1 MLADF
6 QIARLQVIRA
16 CGRREASRN
25 QEQKEKADD
34 HGLAMRMSYPSSSA

>member
-1 MLADF
+1 
-6 QIARLQVIRA
+6 LQVIGEGNRI
-16 CGRREASRN
+16 EASRE